1 MIPRST
7 RKALMLCAAAV
18 CLLAIL
24 VWQWP
29 KPSGHADTEARHEK
43 EHAHEAESS
52 DAGEQIARGP
62 HGGRVLEDRGMQLE
76 LSIAEQAGSPEFRG
90 YLSRGGKPVP
100 NAVLSAEL
108 MRLGRV
114 AERIQFQP
122 ENGYY
127 KSTTV
132 IGEPHSFKVSLV
144 AVEKDGK
151 QYRFAFEQ
159 VESRVMMTGAQLTR
173 SGVDVHT
180 AGPVTIRSGL
190 ALIGEVRAND
200 ERQVHVVPRAA
211 GIAEQV
217 PVRAGDQVRKGQL
230 LAVLS
235 SAALA
240 DLRAEVL
247 AAKRRLDLATAN
259 HERERRLWQ
268 EKISAEQDF
277 QQARTAMLEAEIS
290 HRAARDK
297 LASFGAGANAG
308 SGMTR
313 YELRAP
319 IAGTIAMRHVTQGEA
334 VREDT
339 PIFTIIDLSDV
350 WVEATIP
357 VKDLPQIRRGQKVAV
372 RGTSFDASGTGTVAS
387 VDAVVGEET
396 RSARARIVVSNKEG
410 LWRPGVP
417 VQVDLLAAEEAV
429 AVAVLNEALQEMGGR
444 TVVFGRYG
452 DAFEA
457 RPVRTGRRDSQYTEV
472 LEGLHAGERY
482 AAKNSFLIKADLGKA
497 SVEHE
502 H

>member
-1 MIPRST
+1 MIPKPII
-7 RKALMLCAAAV
+7 KALVLCAAAA
-18 CLLAIL
+18 CLLAVL

-29 KPSGHADTEARHEK
+29 RPSGHADAGAGHEK
-43 EHAHEAESS
+43 EHAHGAEAA

-62 HGGRVLEDRGMQLE
+62 HGGRLLEDRGMQLE
-76 LSIAEQAGSPEFRG
+76 LSIAEQGGSPEFRA
-90 YLSRGGKPVP
+90 YLVRDGKPVA
-100 NAVLSAEL
+100 NAALSAEVQ
-108 MRLGRV
+108 RLGRSP
-114 AERIQFQP
+114 ERIQFQP

-127 KSTTV
+127 KSTAV
-132 IGEPHSFKVSLV
+132 IAEPHSFKVSLAAV
-144 AVEKDGK
+144 AEGK

-159 VESRVMMTGAQLTR
+159 VEARVMMSSAQLTR

-247 AAKRRLDLATAN
+247 AAKRRLDLAAAS
-259 HERERRLWQ
+259 HERERRLW
-268 EKISAEQDF
+268 EDKISAEQDY
-277 QQARTAMLEAEIS
+277 QQARTAMQEAEIS

-297 LASFGAGANAG
+297 LASFGAGASAG

-319 IAGTIAMRHVTQGEA
+319 ISGTIAMRHVTQGEA

-396 RSARARIVVSNKEG
+396 RSARARIVVGNKEG

-472 LEGLHAGERY
+472 LEGLNAGERY

>member
-1 MIPRST
+1 MIPRPT
-7 RKALMLCAAAV
+7 RKALALCAAAA

-24 VWQWP
+24 IWQWP
-29 KPSGHADTEARHEK
+29 KPSGHADTEAGHEK
-43 EHAHEAESS
+43 EHAHGTESA

-62 HGGRVLEDRGMQLE
+62 HGGRLLEDRGMQLE
-76 LSIAEQAGSPEFRG
+76 LSIAEQGGSPEFRV
-90 YLSRGGKPVP
+90 YLSRDGKPAA
-100 NAVLSAEL
+100 NAALSGEVL
-108 MRLGRV
+108 RLGRA

-122 ENGYY
+122 EKDYY

-132 IGEPHSFKVSLV
+132 IGEPHSFKVNLAA
-144 AVEKDGK
+144 AVEGK
-151 QYRFAFEQ
+151 QYRFSFEQ
-159 VESRVMMTGAQLTR
+159 VESRVMMTSAQLTR

-247 AAKRRLDLATAN
+247 AAKRRLDLASAS
-259 HERERRLWQ
+259 HERERRLWE
-268 EKISAEQDF
+268 EKISAEQDY
-277 QQARTAMLEAEIS
+277 QQARTAMQEAEIS
-290 HRAARDK
+290 YRAARDK

-429 AVAVLNEALQEMGGR
+429 AVAVLNEALQEMDGR

-472 LEGLHAGERY
+472 LEGLNAGERY

>member
-1 MIPRST
+1 MIPSPS
-7 RKALMLCAAAV
+7 RKALALCAMAA
-18 CLLAIL
+18 CLLAVLI
-24 VWQWP
+24 WQWP
-29 KPSGHADTEARHEK
+29 KPSGHAVTEAGHEK
-43 EHAHEAESS
+43 EHAHET

-62 HGGRVLEDRGMQLE
+62 HGGRLLEDRDMRLE
-76 LSIAEQAGSPEFRG
+76 LSIAEQGGSPEFRV
-90 YLSRGGKPVP
+90 YLSRDAKPV
-100 NAVLSAEL
+100 AAAALSAEL
-108 MRLGRV
+108 QRLGRS
-114 AERIQFQP
+114 AERIEFVR
-122 ENGYY
+122 ENDYF
-127 KSTTV
+127 KSTAV
-132 IGEPHSFKVSLV
+132 IGEPHSFKVSL
-144 AVEKDGK
+144 AVVEGGK

-159 VESRVMMTGAQLTR
+159 VEARVMMPGAQLAR

-180 AGPVTIRSGL
+180 AGPATIRSSL

-217 PVRAGDQVRKGQL
+217 PVRSGDQVRKGQL

-247 AAKRRLDLATAN
+247 AAKRRLDLATAS
-259 HERERRLWQ
+259 HERERSLW
-268 EKISAEQDF
+268 EGKISAEQDY
-277 QQARTAMLEAEIS
+277 QQALAAMQEAGITY
-290 HRAARDK
+290 RAARDK
-297 LASFGAGANAG
+297 LASFGAGAG
-308 SGMTR
+308 SSSGMTR

-319 IAGTIAMRHVTQGEA
+319 IAGTIAMRHVTQGES

-417 VQVDLLAAEEAV
+417 VQVELLAAEETV
-429 AVAVLNEALQEMGGR
+429 AVAVDNAALQELNGR

-472 LEGLHAGERY
+472 LEGLNAGERY
-482 AAKNSFLIKADLGKA
+482 AARNSFLIKADLGKA